1 MLRGFKPFKSI
12 PLLLVVLLSLWVLS
26 ACQVITGSGNIVE
39 ERREVSGFNQIEITG
54 SGDLIVEQSGEE
66 SLLVIAD
73 DNLLPVLTSEVAG
86 RRLILGTRSNTSIMN
101 GKIEYHV
108 TVKSLEGL
116 EITGS
121 SDTMIHKL
129 DGDQLDIQISG
140 SGSVTGDGSVNKLN
154 IEISGSGDYD
164 GAAITSQDA
173 TVSLSGS
180 GSVLVNASQTLSAD
194 ISGSG
199 DVVYIGNPNVQQSIS
214 GSGSIRQR

>member
-1 MLRGFKPFKSI
+1 MLRAFKPFKPI
-12 PLLLVVLLSLWVLS
+12 LLVALLSMGLLS

-39 ERREVSGFNQIEITG
+39 EQREVSGFNRIEITG
-54 SGDLIVEQSGEE
+54 SGDLIIEQSGEE

-73 DNLLPVLTSEVAG
+73 DNLLPVLTSNVAG
-86 RRLILGTRSNTSIMN
+86 GRLILGTRSNTSIMN

-121 SDTMIHKL
+121 SDTTIHKL

-140 SGSVTGDGSVNKLN
+140 SGSVTGDGSVSELN
-154 IEISGSGDYD
+154 VEISGSGDYD

-173 TVSLSGS
+173 TVSVSGS
-180 GSVLVNASQTLSAD
+180 GEILVNASQTLDAD
-194 ISGSG
+194 VSGSG
-199 DVVYIGNPNVQQSIS
+199 DVVYIGNPDVQQSVS
-214 GSGSIRQR
+214 GSGSIRKQ